1 MKNIFLIL
9 LLLGLAALL
18 PAEEGMF
25 PLSEIHKLDL
35 KARGFELAP
44 AELYNPSGVS
54 LVDGI
59 INLGGCTASF
69 ISPEGLILT
78 NYHCAFGAIQALTTP
93 ENDYLRDGFTAAT
106 AADELPAPRY
116 TARLIESYRDVS
128 REVLAAVKKRMD
140 HAQRSKAIEEK
151 IKRMEVDVEKSL
163 PGRRAEVAE
172 MFRGKTYVL
181 FVYANIKDVRLV
193 YAPPRAIGEFGG
205 EVDNWTWPRHT
216 GDFAL
221 MRAYVAPD
229 GSFADH
235 SPANVPYRPKKHFQ
249 VSAAGVDEGDFV
261 FALGYPG
268 STHRHKSSHYLAFEE
283 EVRLPF
289 TIELGR
295 WIIELKET
303 MSQESRATAIKLASS
318 LQGLWNGVKR
328 SEGQLKGLRNL
339 GLAVRRRRQ
348 EEELQTFIAADKGRR
363 KKYGTLFARL
373 DSAYADMRRRA
384 TRDMTLANLV
394 SGRVST
400 LLGNAFR
407 ICLASYERAKPDT
420 QREEAFMARNFE
432 RTERMMTMALRDYH
446 EPAERAV
453 LRHMLGR
460 AAALPANE
468 AVPAVQRIVNG
479 GEPGQALDDFLDKAL
494 AETKL
499 KDPAVV
505 SAWLKT
511 PQAGLKAQKDP
522 FLRLAFDLYP
532 DYLEMKEAEKRDK
545 GILDPLLAQLVDVKK
560 EFQGTDFIPDA
571 NSTLRLT
578 YGRIRPYS
586 PADAVEMRPFTTL
599 RGIVEKT
606 VLHKGSEDF
615 SAPQRLLDLAAAGDH
630 GAYAH
635 PRLGDVPVAMLYDMD
650 TTGGNSGSPVFNARG
665 ELIGLNF
672 DRVYEA
678 TINDFA
684 WDPSYSRSI
693 GVDTRFLLW
702 SLDKFSKAR
711 RLLEEMGI
719 GTK

>member
-1 MKNIFLIL
+1 MKHIL
-9 LLLGLAALL
+9 TVIVMMIGLAIPLAC
-18 PAEEGMF
+18 EEGMF

-69 ISPEGLILT
+69 ISPDGLILT
-78 NYHCAFGAIQALTTP
+78 NYHCAFGAVQSLTST
-93 ENDYLRDGFTAAT
+93 ENDYLRDGFYAA
-106 AADELPAPRY
+106 AAENELPARRY

-128 REVLAAVKKRMD
+128 REVLAVVKKSMG
-140 HAQRSKAIEEK
+140 HAERSKAIEE
-151 IKRMEVDVEKSL
+151 RMKSL
-163 PGRRAEVAE
+163 EVQAEKARPGRRAEVAE

-181 FVYANIKDVRLV
+181 FIYANIKDVRLV

-205 EVDNWTWPRHT
+205 EVDNWAWPRHT

-229 GSFADH
+229 GSFADY
-235 SPANVPYRPKKHFQ
+235 AAENVPYRPKKHFQ

-268 STHRHKSSHYLAFEE
+268 STHRHKSSHYLAYQEDIF
-283 EVRLPF
+283 LPF

-295 WIIELKET
+295 WIIELKEKL
-303 MSQESRATAIKLASS
+303 SLESRDTAIKLASS

-328 SEGQLKGLRNL
+328 GEGQLKGLRNL
-339 GLAVRRRRQ
+339 GLAERRRRQ
-348 EEELQTFIAADKGRR
+348 EAELQKFIAADKGRAR
-363 KKYGTLFARL
+363 KYGTLFARL
-373 DSAYADMRRRA
+373 DSAYADLRRRA
-384 TRDMTLANLV
+384 RRDLILANLV

-407 ICLASYERAKPDT
+407 ICVASYERAKPDVR
-420 QREEAFMARNFE
+420 REEAFMDRNIE

-446 EPAERAV
+446 EPAEKAV
-453 LRHMLGR
+453 LRYMLGR
-460 AAALPANE
+460 AAALPADE
-468 AVPAVQRIVNG
+468 AVPAVQALLASDDAG
-479 GEPGQALDDFLDKAL
+479 KSLDDFVAKAL
-494 AETKL
+494 AATKL

-505 SAWLKT
+505 SAWLKA
-511 PQAGLKAQKDP
+511 PQAELQAQDDP
-522 FLRLAFDLYP
+522 FLRLAFALYP
-532 DYLEMKEAEKRDK
+532 DYSRMQEAEKRDK
-545 GILDPLLAQLVDVKK
+545 GILDPLLAQLVDAKR
-560 EFQGTDFIPDA
+560 ELQGTEFVPDA

-578 YGRIRPYS
+578 YGRVRPYS
-586 PADAVEMRPFTTL
+586 PADAVQMQPFTTL

-606 VLHKGSEDF
+606 VAHRGAEDF
-615 SAPQRLLDLAAAGDH
+615 SAPQRLIDLAAAADH

-635 PRLGDVPVAMLYDMD
+635 PRLQDVPVAMLYDMD

-665 ELIGLNF
+665 QLIGLNF

-684 WDPSYSRSI
+684 WDQSYSRSI
-693 GVDTRFLLW
+693 GVDARFILW
-702 SLDKFSKAR
+702 SLDKFSQAR

-719 GTK
+719 K